1 MEIDFEKILEERD
14 FDKLYEEYQKLDF
27 SYFSADKS
35 VRYLRDLYV
44 SRDKK
49 LKALKKY
56 VEDLSGENEEYAKI
70 SDILSI
76 IE

>member
-14 FDKLYEEYQKLDF
+14 FDKLYKEYQKLDF
-27 SYFSADKS
+27 LYFSADKGL
-35 VRYLRDLYV
+35 RYFRDLYV

-76 IE
+76 IN

>member
-1 MEIDFEKILEERD
+1 MEIDLEKILEERD

-27 SYFSADKS
+27 LYFSADKS

-56 VEDLSGENEEYAKI
+56 VEDLSGENEGYAKI